1 MTATPNGHSNGR
13 AQPRPRTGRARRVVV
28 TGVGAI
34 TPLAHG
40 AEETWQRL
48 LAGESGVTT
57 IETFD
62 ASALPVRIAGE
73 IKRTPA
79 TPWLEPKQTRNVAMF
94 ARFALAAAG
103 EAMASA
109 GLAEGD
115 FDPLRAG
122 AIVGTG
128 AGGMDVIVEMTRTL
142 DTRGYARVS
151 PHFMTTFPH
160 NLGSYHVAHVF
171 RLLGPNSTVSTA
183 CSTGAQA
190 IADATELIRRDQ
202 ADLMLAGGAEHSI
215 YPLFLASFIVQKA
228 VSDRNDDPARASRP
242 FDAGREGFVLAEGAG
257 ILALEELEHA
267 RARGATILAEVLGAG
282 TSSDA
287 YHPIAPEPEG
297 KGATQAIRMALAD
310 ARLSGDDVDYINAH
324 AASTPLGDA
333 AETHAIKQALGETN
347 ARRVAISST
356 KSMLGHTMGAAGAV
370 EAIVTVLSLRDGR
383 VHPTINQ
390 ETPDPTCDLDYV
402 PNEARQLD
410 IRVAIKNSIGLG
422 GQNACLVFGKWTDS

>member
-1 MTATPNGHSNGR
+1 
-13 AQPRPRTGRARRVVV
+13 VVV
-28 TGVGAI
+28 TGVGAL
-34 TPLAHG
+34 TPLAQG

-48 LAGESGVTT
+48 LAGESGVTN

-62 ASALPVRIAGE
+62 ASEWPVRIAGE
-73 IKRTPA
+73 IKQLPE
-79 TPWLEPKQTRNVAMF
+79 TPWLEPKQARNVATF

-103 EAMASA
+103 EAMTNA
-109 GLAEGD
+109 GLADGD
-115 FDPLRAG
+115 FDSLRAG

-128 AGGMDVIVEMTRTL
+128 AGGMDVIADMTRTL
-142 DTRGYARVS
+142 DTRGYTRVS

-160 NLGSYHVAHVF
+160 NLGSYHVAQVF

-190 IADATELIRRDQ
+190 IADAVELIRRDQ

-310 ARLSGDDVDYINAH
+310 AGLTGADVDYVNAH
-324 AASTPLGDA
+324 AASTPLGDP
-333 AETHAIKQALGETN
+333 AETHALKQALGEDN

-356 KSMLGHTMGAAGAV
+356 KSMLGHTMGAAGAI
-370 EAIVTVLSLRDGR
+370 ESIATILSLRDGMA
-383 VHPTINQ
+383 HPTINQ
-390 ETPDPTCDLDYV
+390 ETPDPACDLDYI

-410 IRVAIKNSIGLG
+410 LRVAIKTSIGLG
-422 GQNACLVFGKWTDS
+422 GQNACLVFGKWTGE